1 MGIFNVRYS
10 RVVESFRKS
19 FRFHEHF
26 YEKKKNRSALI
37 PQSMVIANKELYLID
52 DAISYI
58 SLIWFERVHYEGHK
72 NICKKYREIQ
82 SSNSR

>member
-1 MGIFNVRYS
+1 
-10 RVVESFRKS
+10 
-19 FRFHEHF
+19 
-26 YEKKKNRSALI
+26 
-37 PQSMVIANKELYLID
+37 MVIANKELYLID